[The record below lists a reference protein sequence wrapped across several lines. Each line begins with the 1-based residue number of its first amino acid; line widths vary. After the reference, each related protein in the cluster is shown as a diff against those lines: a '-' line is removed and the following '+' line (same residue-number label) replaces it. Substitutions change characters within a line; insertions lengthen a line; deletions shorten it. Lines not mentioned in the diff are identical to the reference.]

1 MFTRNRP
8 SLRKRVT
15 KGLVD
20 QWMTPRTVFPGVCN
34 PNHTF
39 PRGRGTLSFN
49 HPHAGHFNKFWL
61 CVLGRGKTQFM
72 SSLPVIKY
80 IEETESP
87 LVGDGIEGTQSPSGV
102 QNAVL
107 VDSSSGEQTS
117 KPNHRCVMPS
127 STTHWLRVLGSVL
140 LTLFCASAFSL

>member
-15 KGLVD
+15 KGVVD
-20 QWMTPRTVFPGVCN
+20 QWMTPRMVFPGVCN
-34 PNHTF
+34 PNHTC

-49 HPHAGHFNKFWL
+49 HRHGGHFNKSQL

-80 IEETESP
+80 TEELKTHWLGMALKDS
-87 LVGDGIEGTQSPSGV
+87 VSNV
-102 QNAVL
+102 VL
-107 VDSSSGEQTS
+107 VDSSLGEQTS
-117 KPNHRCVMPS
+117 KPNHR
-127 STTHWLRVLGSVL
+127 RVCPALL
-140 LTLFCASAFSL
+140 LTACVFLAEFF